1 MHLRSNTMPPPPNGN
16 PNSIPPSLRLPLSNA
31 LMSTRCMPSMIRR
44 GMLLPQW
51 TQLVPRILNQTKLPS
66 TPSNPVAAPLA
77 PLVAMLVDA
86 LVVHLADTQA
96 MLVAMLDTPH
106 AILHPMC
113 LPVPMP
119 NNPRIFGK
127 ASVVARTLQPHPSKT
142 SGSHS
147 RFFLPHHLRG

>member
-1 MHLRSNTMPPPPNGN
+1 MHLHSNAMPHPNAN
-16 PNSIPPSLRLPLSNA
+16 PNSVPHNLRPLPSNA
-31 LMSTRCMPSMIRR
+31 PMSTRCTPSMIR
-44 GMLLPQW
+44 GGTLLHRW
-51 TQLVPRILNQTKLPS
+51 TQLVLLTPTQTKPPS
-66 TPSNPVAAPLA
+66 TPSNPVDPLLA
-77 PLVAMLVDA
+77 PLVAMLVDIPVVP
-86 LVVHLADTQA
+86 LVAQA
-96 MLVAMLDTPH
+96 ALVAMLDTPH

-127 ASVVARTLQPHPSKT
+127 ASVAARMLQPHPSKT